1 MLEIWIPITIAAAF
15 FQNLRSALQ
24 KYLKGKLSNA
34 GAAYARFFYAWPFAL
49 IYLWGL
55 NAIGGL
61 PLPEPNLTFLVYCI
75 LGGIS
80 QILFTV
86 ILLWMFSFRNFA
98 VGTTFSK
105 LELVMIAVLG
115 ALVLGDGLS
124 LMAIVA
130 VVLSAL
136 GIIVLSIGQSAI
148 TLRTLLTNLVEK
160 PTLIGL
166 TSAVFLGG
174 SVVFFRG
181 ASLALGHDNVTMAAA
196 YALAVSIVIQTIIM
210 GIYLIW
216 REPGEIS
223 RVITNWRW
231 AGAVSVVGVLGSVCW
246 FTAFTIENAA
256 HVRAVGQIELVFTF
270 IASSVFFKETVSR
283 LEIVGILLVVSAI
296 LLVLFTG

>member
-1 MLEIWIPITIAAAF
+1 MLELWIPITIAAAF

-49 IYLWGL
+49 LYLWGL
-55 NAIGGL
+55 NAIGGY
-61 PLPEPNLTFLVYCI
+61 PLPAPNLTFLMYCV

-115 ALVLGDGLS
+115 AVILGDGLS
-124 LMAIVA
+124 WIAVIA

-136 GIIVLSIGQSAI
+136 GVIVLSIGQTAI
-148 TLRTLLTNLVEK
+148 TVKTLLSSLVEK

-166 TSAVFLGG
+166 TSAVFLGA

-181 ASLALGHDNVTMAAA
+181 ASLALDHDNVTMAAA
-196 YALAVSIVIQTIIM
+196 YALAVSIVIQTVVM
-210 GIYLIW
+210 GVYLMW
-216 REPGEIS
+216 REPGEIG

-283 LEIVGILLVVSAI
+283 LEIVGIILVVSAI

>member
-1 MLEIWIPITIAAAF
+1 MLEIWIPITVAAAF
-15 FQNLRSALQ
+15 CQNLRSALQ
-24 KYLKGKLSNA
+24 KHLKGKLSNVGA
-34 GAAYARFFYAWPFAL
+34 GYARFFYAWPFAL
-49 IYLWGL
+49 LYLWGL
-55 NAIGGL
+55 HAIGGY
-61 PLPEPNLTFLVYCI
+61 PLPQPNLTFLIYCV

-86 ILLWMFSFRNFA
+86 ILLWLFSFRNFA

-115 ALVLGDGLS
+115 AVILGDGLS
-124 LMAIVA
+124 WTAVIA

-136 GIIVLSIGQSAI
+136 GVVILSAGQSDIAVKTI
-148 TLRTLLTNLVEK
+148 TANLFSK

-181 ASLALGHDNVTMAAA
+181 ASLALEHDNVTMAAA
-196 YALAVSIVIQTIIM
+196 YALAISIVIQTIIM
-210 GIYLIW
+210 GAYLLW
-216 REPGEIS
+216 REPGEIG
-223 RVITNWRW
+223 RVIKHWRW

-270 IASSVFFKETVSR
+270 IASVMFFKETVSK
-283 LEIVGILLVVSAI
+283 LEIAGIVLVVGAI
-296 LLVLFTG
+296 LMVLVAG

>member
-1 MLEIWIPITIAAAF
+1 MLEVWIPVTIAAAF
-15 FQNLRSALQ
+15 CQNLRSALQ

-49 IYLWGL
+49 LYLWGL
-55 NAIGGL
+55 NAIGGYA
-61 PLPEPNLTFLVYCI
+61 LPEPNLTFLMYCV

-115 ALVLGDGLS
+115 ALILGDGLS
-124 LMAIVA
+124 LTAILA

-136 GIIVLSIGQSAI
+136 GVVILSAGQSAI
-148 TLRTLLTNLVEK
+148 TLKTITANLMAK

-181 ASLALGHDNVTMAAA
+181 ATLSLGHDNVTMTAA
-196 YALAVSIVIQTIIM
+196 YALAVSIVIQTVVM
-210 GIYLIW
+210 GIYLLW
-216 REPGEIS
+216 REPGEIG

-270 IASSVFFKETVSR
+270 IASVVFFKETVSK
-283 LEIVGILLVVSAI
+283 LEILGIILVVGAI
-296 LLVLFTG
+296 LLVLIAG

>member
-1 MLEIWIPITIAAAF
+1 MLEIWIPITVAAAF

-49 IYLWGL
+49 LYLWGL
-55 NAIGGL
+55 NGIGGY
-61 PLPEPNLTFLVYCI
+61 PLPEPNLTFLMYCV

-105 LELVMIAVLG
+105 LELVMIAALG
-115 ALVLGDGLS
+115 ALILGDGLS
-124 LMAIVA
+124 LTAIVA

-136 GIIVLSIGQSAI
+136 GVVILSAGQSAI
-148 TLRTLLTNLVEK
+148 TFKTIGANLTSK

-181 ASLALGHDNVTMAAA
+181 ATLSLGHDNITMTAA
-196 YALAVSIVIQTIIM
+196 YALAVSIVIQTVVM
-210 GIYLIW
+210 GGYLLW
-216 REPGEIS
+216 REPGEIG
-223 RVITNWRW
+223 RVIKNWRW

-270 IASSVFFKETVSR
+270 IASAVFFKETVSK
-283 LEIVGILLVVSAI
+283 LEIKGIILVVGAI
-296 LLVLFTG
+296 LLVLVAG

>member
-24 KYLKGKLSNA
+24 KFLKGKLSNA

-49 IYLWGL
+49 LYLWGL
-55 NAIGGL
+55 NAIGGY
-61 PLPEPNLTFLVYCI
+61 PLPEPNLTFLMYCV

-105 LELVMIAVLG
+105 LELVMIAALG
-115 ALVLGDGLS
+115 ALILGDGLS
-124 LMAIVA
+124 ATAIVA
-130 VVLSAL
+130 VALSAL
-136 GIIVLSIGQSAI
+136 GVIILSAGQSAI
-148 TLRTLLTNLVEK
+148 TLKTITANLMAK

-166 TSAVFLGG
+166 TSAVFLGA

-181 ASLALGHDNVTMAAA
+181 ATLSLGHDNITMTAA
-196 YALAVSIVIQTIIM
+196 YALAVSVVIQTVIM
-210 GIYLIW
+210 GVYLLW
-216 REPGEIS
+216 REPGEIG

-270 IASSVFFKETVSR
+270 IASVVFFKETVSK
-283 LEIVGILLVVSAI
+283 LEILGIILVVGAI
-296 LLVLFTG
+296 LLVLVAG

>member
-15 FQNLRSALQ
+15 CQNLRSALQ

-49 IYLWGL
+49 LYVWGL
-55 NAIGGL
+55 NAFGGY
-61 PLPEPNLTFLVYCI
+61 PLPEPNLTFLMYCV

-86 ILLWMFSFRNFA
+86 ILLWMFSFHNFA

-115 ALVLGDGLS
+115 ALILGDGLS
-124 LMAIVA
+124 WAAIVA
-130 VVLSAL
+130 VALSAL
-136 GIIVLSIGQSAI
+136 GVIILSAGQSAL
-148 TLRTLLTNLVEK
+148 TLKTISSNLVSK

-181 ASLALGHDNVTMAAA
+181 AALALEHDNITMTAA
-196 YALAVSIVIQTIIM
+196 YALAVSIVIQTVIM
-210 GIYLIW
+210 GVYLLW
-216 REPGEIS
+216 REPGEIG
-223 RVITNWRW
+223 RVIKNWRW

-246 FTAFTIENAA
+246 FTAFTIQNAA

-270 IASSVFFKETVSR
+270 IASVVFFKETVSK
-283 LEIVGILLVVSAI
+283 LEILGIVLVVGAI
-296 LLVLFTG
+296 LLILITG

>member
-24 KYLKGKLSNA
+24 KHIKGKLSNA
-34 GAAYARFFYAWPFAL
+34 GAGYARFFYAWPFAL
-49 IYLWGL
+49 LYLWGL
-55 NAIGGL
+55 NALGGF
-61 PLPEPNLTFLVYCI
+61 PLPEPNFKFLIYCV

-86 ILLWMFSFRNFA
+86 ILLYMFSFRNFA

-105 LELVMIAVLG
+105 LELVMIAALG
-115 ALVLGDGLS
+115 ALILGDGLS
-124 LMAIVA
+124 LTAIIAVA
-130 VVLSAL
+130 LSAL
-136 GIIVLSIGQSAI
+136 GVVILSLGQSAI
-148 TLRTLLTNLVEK
+148 TLKTLLSGLVEK

-181 ASLALGHDNVTMAAA
+181 ASLSLEHDNVTMAAA
-196 YALAVSIVIQTIIM
+196 YALAVSIVIQTVIM
-210 GIYLIW
+210 GVYLAW
-216 REPGEIS
+216 REPGEIG
-223 RVITNWRW
+223 RVIANWRW
-231 AGAVSVVGVLGSVCW
+231 AGAVSVAGILGSVCW

-270 IASSVFFKETVSR
+270 IASTLFFKETVSR
-283 LEIVGILLVVSAI
+283 LEIVGIALVVGAI
-296 LLVLFTG
+296 LLILTAG

>member
-49 IYLWGL
+49 VYLWGL
-55 NAIGGL
+55 NAIGGY
-61 PLPEPNLTFLVYCI
+61 PLPEPNLKFLLYCI

-115 ALVLGDGLS
+115 ALILGDGLS
-124 LMAIVA
+124 LTAIVA
-130 VVLSAL
+130 VALSAL
-136 GIIVLSIGQSAI
+136 GVIILSAGQSAI
-148 TLRTLLTNLVEK
+148 TFKTLISNLVEK

-181 ASLALGHDNVTMAAA
+181 ASLALEHDNVTMAAA
-196 YALAVSIVIQTIIM
+196 YALAVSIVIQTVVM
-210 GIYLIW
+210 GLYLVW
-216 REPGEIS
+216 REPGEIG
-223 RVITNWRW
+223 RVIANWRW
-231 AGAVSVVGVLGSVCW
+231 AGAVSVAGILGSVCW

-270 IASSVFFKETVSR
+270 IASILFFKETVSR
-283 LEIVGILLVVSAI
+283 LEIIGIVLVVGAI
-296 LLVLFTG
+296 LLILVSG

>member
-49 IYLWGL
+49 LYLWGL
-55 NAIGGL
+55 NAIGGY
-61 PLPEPNLTFLVYCI
+61 PLPEPNLTFLMYCV

-105 LELVMIAVLG
+105 LELVMIAALG
-115 ALVLGDGLS
+115 ALILGDGLS
-124 LMAIVA
+124 LTAIVA
-130 VVLSAL
+130 VALSAL
-136 GIIVLSIGQSAI
+136 GVIILSAGQSAI
-148 TLRTLLTNLVEK
+148 TFKTITANLVAK

-166 TSAVFLGG
+166 TSAVFLGA

-181 ASLALGHDNVTMAAA
+181 ATLSLGHDNITMTAA
-196 YALAVSIVIQTIIM
+196 YALAVSIVIQTVVM
-210 GIYLIW
+210 GIYLLW
-216 REPGEIS
+216 REPGEIG

-270 IASSVFFKETVSR
+270 IASAVFFKETVSK
-283 LEIVGILLVVSAI
+283 LEILGIILVVGAI
-296 LLVLFTG
+296 LLVLVAG

>member
-1 MLEIWIPITIAAAF
+1 MVEIWIPITIAAAF

-49 IYLWGL
+49 LYLWGL
-55 NAIGGL
+55 NAIGGY
-61 PLPEPNLTFLVYCI
+61 PLPEPNLTFLIYCV

-105 LELVMIAVLG
+105 LELVMIAALG
-115 ALVLGDGLS
+115 ALILGDGLS
-124 LMAIVA
+124 LTAIVA
-130 VVLSAL
+130 VALSAL
-136 GIIVLSIGQSAI
+136 GVVILSAGQSAI
-148 TLRTLLTNLVEK
+148 TLKTITANLVAK

-166 TSAVFLGG
+166 TSAVFLGA
-174 SVVFFRG
+174 SVVCFRG
-181 ASLALGHDNVTMAAA
+181 ATLSLGHDNITMTAA
-196 YALAVSIVIQTIIM
+196 YSLAVSIVIQTVVM
-210 GIYLIW
+210 GVYLLW
-216 REPGEIS
+216 REPGEIG

-231 AGAVSVVGVLGSVCW
+231 AGAVSIVGVLGSVCW

-270 IASSVFFKETVSR
+270 IASSVFFKETVSK
-283 LEIVGILLVVSAI
+283 LEILGIVLVVGAI
-296 LLVLFTG
+296 LLVLVAG

>member
-1 MLEIWIPITIAAAF
+1 MFEIWIPITIAAAF
-15 FQNLRSALQ
+15 FQNLRSAFQ

-49 IYLWGL
+49 LYLWGL

-61 PLPEPNLTFLVYCI
+61 PLPEPNLTFLIYCV

-86 ILLWMFSFRNFA
+86 VLLWMFSFRNFA

-130 VVLSAL
+130 VALSAL
-136 GIIVLSIGQSAI
+136 GVIVLSIGQSAI
-148 TLRTLLTNLVEK
+148 TVKTLMTSLVEK

-174 SVVFFRG
+174 SVVLFRG
-181 ASLALGHDNVTMAAA
+181 ASLSLGHDNVTMAAA

-210 GIYLIW
+210 GIYLVW
-216 REPGEIS
+216 REPGEIG
-223 RVITNWRW
+223 RVIANWKW

-270 IASSVFFKETVSR
+270 IASSVFFKETVSK
-283 LEIVGILLVVSAI
+283 LEILGIVLVVSAI